1 MIVAGIGSRKGVS
14 AVEVIAA
21 VEHAL
26 AEHALSRDGL
36 AMLATAS
43 LKGNEP
49 GIIAASG
56 MMNLPLVLVDTTALE
71 DVSAATLTTSSAS
84 IAAANSPSV
93 SEAAALAAAGQGARL
108 AGPRV
113 IVGSVTCAIAFGVE
127 P

>member
-14 AVEVIAA
+14 AAEVVVA
-21 VEHAL
+21 VDLALADHAL
-26 AEHALSRDGL
+26 HRSGL

-56 MMNLPLVLVDTTALE
+56 MMNLPLILIDQKALE
-71 DVSAATLTTSSAS
+71 DVSAATLTKSAAS
-84 IAAANSPSV
+84 MATANTPSV

-108 AGPRV
+108 AGPRI
-113 IVGSVTCAIAFGVE
+113 IVGSVTCAIAFGAE